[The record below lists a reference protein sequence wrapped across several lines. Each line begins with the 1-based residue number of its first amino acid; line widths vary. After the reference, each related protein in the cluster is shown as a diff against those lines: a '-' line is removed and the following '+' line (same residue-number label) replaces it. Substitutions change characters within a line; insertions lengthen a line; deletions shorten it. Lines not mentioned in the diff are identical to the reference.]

1 MGTGTLQK
9 ILVVLPDTIG
19 LARRGEGKR
28 EISLRNQQHG
38 IDGKR
43 FSIFNS
49 QNEDSMTTAAATP
62 TMTGQEIIDLCKK
75 HTLFEWSAQSKVD
88 PIPIAG
94 AKGIHF
100 WTPEGKRFI
109 DFNSQLMSVNIG
121 HGDERVISAIR
132 EQAETL
138 AYANPFMA
146 HEPRARLGAKLAE
159 ITAGDIDTFFF
170 TNGGAEANE
179 NAIKIARFFTGR
191 HKIMARYRSYHGAT
205 AGSIS
210 LTGDPRRWAAE
221 PGIPGVVRVLD
232 PYHGIERG
240 WESAE
245 TSLQMIEEIIQL
257 EGPQTIAAFILETV
271 VGTNGILIPPDGYL
285 EGVRRLCDKYG
296 ILMIADEVMAG
307 FGRTG
312 EWFAIDHWKVVPDL
326 ICMAKGLT
334 SSYVPLGAVGMRHP
348 IAQHFQ
354 NNVFYGGLTYNS
366 HPMGCAAALAT
377 IRVYEEDHLLE
388 NARRM
393 GTVMKQ
399 LGAELAAKHVSVGAV
414 RSIGL
419 FGIVELVRS
428 RKTRLP
434 MAPFNGTS
442 KEMADLGRFFRDQGL
457 YTIVRWNTFYTNP
470 PLCINE
476 PQLREAFAIIDKGLE
491 ITDQAVLD

>member
-1 MGTGTLQK
+1 
-9 ILVVLPDTIG
+9 
-19 LARRGEGKR
+19 
-28 EISLRNQQHG
+28 
-38 IDGKR
+38 
-43 FSIFNS
+43 
-49 QNEDSMTTAAATP
+49 MTTTFASP
-62 TMTGQEIIDLCKK
+62 TMSGQEIIHLTRK

-88 PIPIAG
+88 PIPVAR
-94 AKGIHF
+94 AKGIYF

-121 HGDERVISAIR
+121 HGDERVIQAIQ
-132 EQAETL
+132 EQA
-138 AYANPFMA
+138 AAFCYANPFMA
-146 HEPRARLGAKLAE
+146 TEPRARLGAKLAE
-159 ITAGDIDTFFF
+159 ITPGDIDTFFF

-179 NAIKIARFFTGR
+179 NAIKIARLFTGR

-205 AGSIS
+205 AGAIS

-221 PGIPGVVRVLD
+221 PGIPGIVRVLD

-245 TSLQMIEEIIQL
+245 TSLAMIEETMQL
-257 EGPQTIAAFILETV
+257 EGPQNIAAFLLETI

-285 EGVRRLCDKYG
+285 KGVRRLCDKYG

-334 SSYVPLGAVGMRHP
+334 SSYLPLGAVGMRHH

-354 NNVFYGGLTYNS
+354 DKVFYGGLTYNS

-377 IRVYEEDHLLE
+377 IHVYEEDGLIE
-388 NARRM
+388 NARKM
-393 GTVMKQ
+393 GAIMKE
-399 LGAELAAKHVSVGAV
+399 LGAELQARHPSVGAV

-428 RKTRLP
+428 RKTRQP

-442 KEMADLGRFFRDQGL
+442 DEMAALGRFFREQGL
-457 YTIVRWNTFYTNP
+457 YTLVRWNTFYTIP
-470 PLCINE
+470 PLCISE
-476 PQLREAFAIIDKGLE
+476 QQLREAFAIIDKGLE
-491 ITDQAVLD
+491 ITDRAVHD